1 MVVMIKLG
9 MSYLAFCFWEKMK
22 GEEWGRRVGEQKAG

>member
-9 MSYLAFCFWEKMK
+9 MSYPAFCFVEKMK
-22 GEEWGRRVGEQKAG
+22 GEEWRKRNGE